1 MDTPRWQPGSDW
13 LALPGGTGPS
23 TVGVWRTALGGRP
36 VVIKRLAAPGPHEP
50 DELSDPTHFAYW
62 RREADVLT
70 SGITAASP
78 GLRATVAAVEE
89 DPEGITITQEW
100 VEDDALP
107 GLFVVM
113 ALGRFAGSDLPRP
126 RYLARNQLRDRLR
139 RTEHNGGW
147 PTLARTTV
155 ADVAEH
161 LWQRRTT
168 LLDAVDELP
177 QVPQHGDPTPG
188 NLPGRSGDDVVA
200 IDWATLGVGPVGTDL
215 GYFAL
220 SAREEFEP
228 LVEAYLIGLPDPV
241 ATREQVEL
249 GARVAAVYTALSRAE
264 WALARVAGG
273 AGALAGKYRHPAVA
287 PHLRALQR
295 QFPQVEALLGE
306 TRNG

>member
-1 MDTPRWQPGSDW
+1 MPRWQPEAEW

-23 TVGVWRTALGGRP
+23 TIGVWRTALGGRP
-36 VVIKRLAAPGPHEP
+36 VVIKRLAVPGPDDP
-50 DELSDPTHFAYW
+50 AELSDPSHYAYW

-70 SGITAASP
+70 SGITVATS
-78 GLRATVAAVEE
+78 GLRATGAAVEE
-89 DPEGITITQEW
+89 DDEGITITQEW

-113 ALGRFAGSDLPRP
+113 ALGRFAGSDLARP
-126 RYLARNQLRDRLR
+126 RFLARNQLRDRLL
-139 RTEHNGGW
+139 RTERGGGW

-161 LWQRRTT
+161 LWQRRTA
-168 LLDAVDELP
+168 LLDALDVLP
-177 QVPQHGDPTPG
+177 QVPQHGDPTPA
-188 NLPGRSGDDVVA
+188 NLPGRVDDEVVA
-200 IDWATLGVGPVGTDL
+200 IDWATLGVGAVGADL

-228 LVEAYLIGLPDPV
+228 LVEAYLIGLPPGV
-241 ATREQVEL
+241 ATREEVEL

-273 AGALAGKYRHPAVA
+273 EGALAGKYRHPAVA

-295 QFPQVEALLGE
+295 QSHQVEALLGW
-306 TRNG
+306 